1 MFRKI
6 LALFM
11 ALTILTCSAGL
22 AATLDETQL
31 KSKSCILMD
40 AATGE
45 VLYGRAADVRRSP
58 ASTTKIM
65 TLLIAISKSD
75 PDEIGHRARL
85 GGAGFRWIPPW
96 CRCTRGRRCRCAIC
110 GTA

>member
-45 VLYGRAADVRRSP
+45 V
-58 ASTTKIM
+58 T
-65 TLLIAISKSD
+65 SD
-75 PDEIGHRARL
+75 PRVVASSPGEQL
-85 GGAGFRWIPPW
+85 P
-96 CRCTRGRRCRCAIC
+96 TRD
-110 GTA
+110 